1 MILNKAKKFVI
12 INLVLI
18 FIMSVSGLSQ
28 ISFADVKET
37 KKQSNV
43 NVTNIE
49 KGVKVGLYK
58 IASLEFDEE
67 LNLPKDKYNWVD
79 EVKEWVNKNIPEYSK
94 TEEVYKKIESNSNE
108 ANELYDK
115 IISAVRKDE
124 ISMNP
129 YMEEVSEGEK
139 EYPVTEEKLTGN
151 VKFTNVDMGTYIVLI
166 ENGYM
171 VYTPSIVNVIPK
183 FDLEQKVWNL
193 EDEKVIIKASKP
205 NITKSVT
212 RLNNT
217 KDNFSTKDNIYY
229 TIKSDVPSYLEN
241 SLSKKYVIRDEMDKS
256 LELNENSIL
265 ILGLRDTGMNVSE
278 SLDKYKLNITE
289 ISDKRIL
296 EIEFDYND
304 IKQFKT
310 ITVEYMS
317 KLAKNETLITNEN
330 GNNNTAY
337 LEYSNNPYKSES
349 TQTQISEKVTVF
361 SYDMEIKF
369 VDKENQTQQLDKSKF
384 NIIDSMGEKIYFI
397 KGSDNNYYVSEV
409 DTDGAL
415 ADIEVNDIG
424 EAKIKGLDEGEYKIK
439 QIKAKDGYLLQSKPY
454 NISLKDSNLDGRI
467 DDTNVFKILNTKGYT
482 LPLTGGKGTKVLIAS
497 GIALIGIGV
506 ILSISIY
513 KKRKILENK

>member
-12 INLVLI
+12 INLILI

-49 KGVKVGLYK
+49 KGVRVGLYK

-67 LNLPKDKYNWVD
+67 LNLPKDEYNWVN
-79 EVKEWVNKNIPEYSK
+79 EVKEWIDKNMPEYSK
-94 TEEVYKKIESNSNE
+94 TDEVYKKIESNSNE

-115 IISAVRKDE
+115 IISAVRKGE

-139 EYPVTEEKLTGN
+139 EYPETEEKLTGN

-205 NITKSVT
+205 SITKSVT

-217 KDNFSTKDNIYY
+217 KDNFS
-229 TIKSDVPSYLEN
+229 
-241 SLSKKYVIRDEMDKS
+241 KKDEMDKS

-278 SLDKYKLNITE
+278 SLDKYKLNVKE

-361 SYDMEIKF
+361 SYDVEIKF
-369 VDKENQTQQLDKSKF
+369 ADKENQTQQLDKSKF
-384 NIIDSMGEKIYFI
+384 NIIDSRGEKIYFI
-397 KGSDNNYYVSEV
+397 KGSDNNYYVSEEN
-409 DTDGAL
+409 TDGAL
-415 ADIEVNDIG
+415 ADIEVDDIG

-454 NISLKDSNLDGRI
+454 NISLKDSDLDGRI

-482 LPLTGGKGTKVLIAS
+482 LPLTGGKGTKALIAS